1 MITLITHQD
10 FTKEINMFKITLTNS
25 FLYLIIKYII
35 FFSVLAFIGD
45 RFKNIVLNNAET
57 STEMFKLT
65 LNYILYVLI
74 YMIPL
79 ILVFI
84 FPLYFTLKIKKGIFF
99 LLSIVLLFIAEYCF
113 YTYLYASSNKILGI
127 YNIIIS
133 VILLGI
139 FFYKSIRLKFTRV

>member
-1 MITLITHQD
+1 MITLTTHQD

-84 FPLYFTLKIKKGIFF
+84 FPLYFTLKIKK
-99 LLSIVLLFIAEYCF
+99 EY
-113 YTYLYASSNKILGI
+113 
-127 YNIIIS
+127 
-133 VILLGI
+133 
-139 FFYKSIRLKFTRV
+139 FFYFL